1 MKIVCEEHDKYG
13 SRRPARYILRTE
25 VNGRLIN
32 NLQLRSMFNPEF
44 RYYAT
49 RLDEKHTDE
58 EILAMFGNREM
69 RKEPFFVAI

>member
-1 MKIVCEEHDKYG
+1 MKNTINMVRGARQDIFCEWK
-13 SRRPARYILRTE
+13 
-25 VNGRLIN
+25 
-32 NLQLRSMFNPEF
+32 
-44 RYYAT
+44 

>member
-1 MKIVCEEHDKYG
+1 MKIVCRESDKYG
-13 SRRPARYILRTE
+13 EGKALHYIVPE
-25 VNGRLIN
+25 KVDGRL
-32 NLQLRSMFNPEF
+32 LCCLRLRNMFNPEF

>member
-1 MKIVCEEHDKYG
+1 M
-13 SRRPARYILRTE
+13 RME